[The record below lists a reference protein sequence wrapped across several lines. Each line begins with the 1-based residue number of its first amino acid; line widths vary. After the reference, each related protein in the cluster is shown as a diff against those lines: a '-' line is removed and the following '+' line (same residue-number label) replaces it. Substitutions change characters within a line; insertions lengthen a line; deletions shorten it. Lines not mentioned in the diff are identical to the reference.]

1 MGDIQIIKE
10 PNAQNLFRK
19 IMLVSLLYYA
29 GVLVNR
35 APVKIPGFWLS
46 KKSTTTGFLCLTAS
60 RAFENGFLLNLVKLA
75 R

>member
-46 KKSTTTGFLCLTAS
+46 KKSTATGFFVFDRFKS
-60 RAFENGFLLNLVKLA
+60 F
-75 R
+75 